1 MPNQALSKYENE
13 KDEYNANVGS
23 SAIASIFI
31 FMCIMFRAPVFQSAT
46 RFLYSFFPFC
56 CRVCDIRWMEH
67 RNGGEVHVCYGKRSK
82 FSMMNVY
89 CMRTLYTFVINE
101 VLSTAEPT
109 SFNKNASNEKMV
121 EIFFIVFLSFDFIVV
136 VILSFCDTGHVVIT
150 HTVHIA
156 ILFVA
161 FVVIFCDIRTCPA
174 SLLNN

>member
-13 KDEYNANVGS
+13 KNEYNANVGS

-31 FMCIMFRAPVFQSAT
+31 LMCIMFRAPVFQSAT

-82 FSMMNVY
+82 FSMINVY

-121 EIFFIVFLSFDFIVV
+121 EIFFIFFYLLISLSSSFFHS
-136 VILSFCDTGHVVIT
+136 VILVTSSLPTPYT
-150 HTVHIA
+150 SP
-156 ILFVA
+156 
-161 FVVIFCDIRTCPA
+161 IR
-174 SLLNN
+174 SLLLSSYSVTFVHVLRRF